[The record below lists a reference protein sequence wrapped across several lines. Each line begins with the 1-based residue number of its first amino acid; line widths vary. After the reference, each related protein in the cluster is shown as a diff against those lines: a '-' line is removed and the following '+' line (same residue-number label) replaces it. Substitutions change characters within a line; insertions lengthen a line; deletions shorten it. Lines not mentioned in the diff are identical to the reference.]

1 MILPSREIRPEET
14 RSRYH
19 PHFLPLSETPTRP
32 HPHPHNYLYAF
43 DKKQLKKVKA
53 REVAVGGGR
62 REEEEVVARRA
73 CWHVLQSEE
82 REGS

>member
-1 MILPSREIRPEET
+1 M
-14 RSRYH
+14 
-19 PHFLPLSETPTRP
+19 
-32 HPHPHNYLYAF
+32 
-43 DKKQLKKVKA
+43 VKS

-62 REEEEVVARRA
+62 REGEEVVARRA